1 MTDYTIPRDQ
11 IAKVF
16 ARPRD
21 QAAFEKLV
29 SRFAEV
35 DAQTVLAVEA
45 TQALADASFV
55 TLSPNA
61 ELPNERV
68 LQLGE
73 GLVADVDAGTITLGL
88 SEEAARVSGGF
99 LATFVVE
106 GEAMVVLPLTGRLTT
121 REWVSAQLL
130 NTRTVTAS
138 GAVLGDDALI
148 LVDASA
154 GAVTLT
160 LPAAAAAA
168 NRRLVVKK
176 IDASGNAVTL
186 DPNGAETIDGAASQ
200 AITGQYDALAIACD
214 GTAWWI
220 V

>member
-29 SRFAEV
+29 SRFGEV
-35 DAQTVLAVEA
+35 DAQTVLAVAA

-73 GLVADVDAGTITLGL
+73 GLVADVDASTITLGL
-88 SEEAARVSGGF
+88 SEDAARVSGGF

-154 GAVTLT
+154 GPITLS
-160 LPAAAAAA
+160 LPAVASSA
-168 NRRLVVKK
+168 NRRLTVKK

-186 DPNGAETIDGAASQ
+186 DPNGAETIDGAATQ
-200 AITGQYDALAIACD
+200 TITGQYDALAIACD